1 VIPCGH
7 NGLCEITKSTRK
19 HCTAC
24 RLAKCLAIGMSPELI
39 RKEDL
44 SQRKRKTPDDPQ
56 LVMVRTI
63 IDM

>member
-1 VIPCGH
+1 MIPCGH
-7 NGLCEITKSTRK
+7 NGQCEITKLSRK
-19 HCTAC
+19 QCTAC

-44 SQRKRKTPDDPQ
+44 SQRKRKTPDDSQ
-56 LVMVRTI
+56 SDMVRTT